1 MTAAIVPAGRKAPQV
16 VEIDRNLPIER
27 PEQIGTALAGLS
39 AALAGAIDGA
49 DDISLEIDANA
60 TGVHYK
66 FRSYRR
72 GAAR

>member
-1 MTAAIVPAGRKAPQV
+1 MNAAMVPANIGRKGL
-16 VEIDRNLPIER
+16 VEVDGTLPVET

-39 AALAGAIDGA
+39 AALVQAIDGA

-60 TGVHYK
+60 DGVHYR

-72 GAAR
+72 STSR